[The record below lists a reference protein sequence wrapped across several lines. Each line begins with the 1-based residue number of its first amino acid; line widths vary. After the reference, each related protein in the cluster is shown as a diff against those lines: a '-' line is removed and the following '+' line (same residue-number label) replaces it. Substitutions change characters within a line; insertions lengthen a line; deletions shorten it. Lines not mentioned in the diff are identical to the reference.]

1 MALSRDWAA
10 GGFLPRLG
18 FRARCSRCRF
28 RSFLSCIDA
37 HHVLEKCVYLP
48 KMAFLA
54 ARGGRG
60 GGPLFPD
67 AAGGPAC
74 CIVAGLFARGGGLCP
89 QSSARSRGRHLATC
103 SARRFW
109 IGTRGAIRRVSHAF
123 SSKFRAFAFPR
134 YFSEIRVPGDDWGPR
149 PLSLAVSR
157 KE

>member
-1 MALSRDWAA
+1 
-10 GGFLPRLG
+10 
-18 FRARCSRCRF
+18 
-28 RSFLSCIDA
+28 
-37 HHVLEKCVYLP
+37 
-48 KMAFLA
+48 MAFLA

-89 QSSARSRGRHLATC
+89 QSSARSRGRRLATC

-134 YFSEIRVPGDDWGPR
+134 YFSEIRVPGDDRGVVTPQLFFFQF
-149 PLSLAVSR
+149 LSACPSR
-157 KE
+157 HFRFLVVFPSGRGLSSARLLGRSDRCR